1 MIDWYSPDCIPVRRP
16 ISPIRLSLHIDLVS
30 LAVELDKKHQVPRQE
45 STADQGGI
53 LIAPA
58 VAKDWETWGILV
70 CEMHVGGEECYKDVE
85 YELGY
90 LYCRDVFLPLLG
102 RMSDAV
108 SEDEEAKGL
117 EPRSLLLQR
126 LRNSNSLCGTS

>member
-1 MIDWYSPDCIPVRRP
+1 
-16 ISPIRLSLHIDLVS
+16 
-30 LAVELDKKHQVPRQE
+30 
-45 STADQGGI
+45 
-53 LIAPA
+53 
-58 VAKDWETWGILV
+58 
-70 CEMHVGGEECYKDVE
+70 MHVRGEECYKDVE

-108 SEDEEAKGL
+108 SEDEEVRGL

-126 LRNSNSLCGTS
+126 LRNSNSL